1 MMVSAGGVMGALRGV
16 VFRVGAVHRHS
27 AYDSE
32 RCDYFV
38 LLWLLF
44 EDVRGAVNAVHEIH
58 ERCY

>member
-1 MMVSAGGVMGALRGV
+1 MGALRGV